1 MFMQRDG
8 VASKQLDLA
17 IFARMR
23 ATLCYHCAMLN
34 IQNLTYLQ
42 GGIPLFQQANLQA
55 FANQRIG
62 LVGKNGCGKSTLF
75 RLIRGELKPDGGEV
89 SLQSGKTIAYVEQEI
104 ASSDQPAL
112 EFVLDGDVP
121 LRQLEKIL
129 APKNNIIQHD
139 TAWFEAQQHFE
150 AIDGYGAKA
159 RAARLLNGL
168 GFASDSLERPVTSFS
183 GGWRMRLNLA
193 RALTHRADLL
203 LLDEPTNHLDL
214 EAILWLEQ
222 YLARYPGSILLV
234 SHDREFLN
242 ATVNRIAHVHD
253 CVIDSYAGDYDD
265 FERARAE
272 KIAQQNQAFQ
282 TQQAKIAHLEDF
294 VRRFRAKATKAK
306 QAQSRVKA
314 LERLTRIA
322 PAHVADGHFEL
333 EIEAPER
340 SPDLLLR
347 AESMG
352 FAYGDNFPLSISL
365 DETTSHS
372 TKLQKTAAKSLVIPQ
387 AGERDGVS
395 LREPHVKMLFQ
406 NIDLVLRAGARIA
419 LLGPN
424 GAGKSTLIKL
434 LVGELAPTSGK
445 LEITPDIRIG
455 YFAQHQ
461 LENLDSAAT
470 PLQHME
476 RLAPKETTLALRTFL
491 GRFGL
496 AGNDEDRPVRS
507 FSGGEKSRLALALL
521 AWQKPHLLLLDEP
534 TNHLDLDMRDALTIA
549 LEEYT
554 GAVML
559 VSHDRSLIRAVA
571 DELWLVA
578 DGAAKL
584 FDGDLED
591 YKSWIE
597 ARRPREAVQAKPE
610 KPLLKTAPKTNKK
623 ALLSKQAKLE
633 TELSNA
639 QAELS
644 EINRQLGDPATYAEC
659 SSDFIADLNVRRER
673 LESKVAELEE
683 SWLELEMSLEEAV

>member
-1 MFMQRDG
+1 
-8 VASKQLDLA
+8 
-17 IFARMR
+17 
-23 ATLCYHCAMLN
+23 MLN
-34 IQNLTYLQ
+34 IQNLTFLQ

-75 RLIRGELKPDGGEV
+75 RLIRGELRPDSGEV
-89 SLQSGKTIAYVEQEI
+89 SLQSGKTLAYVEQEI
-104 ASSDQPAL
+104 VNSAQPAL
-112 EFVLDGDVP
+112 EFVLDGDAR
-121 LRQLEKIL
+121 LRELEMIL
-129 APKNNIIQHD
+129 SQEQHD
-139 TAWFEAQQHFE
+139 AAWFEAQQQFE

-159 RAARLLNGL
+159 RAAQLLSGL

-193 RALTHRADLL
+193 RALMHRADLL

-222 YLARYPGSILLV
+222 YLSRYPGSILLV

-265 FERARAE
+265 FERTRAE

-347 AESMG
+347 AEKMG
-352 FAYGDNFPLSISL
+352 FAYGD
-365 DETTSHS
+365 
-372 TKLQKTAAKSLVIPQ
+372 KK
-387 AGERDGVS
+387 
-395 LREPHVKMLFQ
+395 LFQ
-406 NIDLVLRAGARIA
+406 NVDLILRAGARIA

-476 RLAPKETTLALRTFL
+476 RIAPKETTLALRTFL

-496 AGNDEDRPVRS
+496 AGNSEDRPVAS

-534 TNHLDLDMRDALTIA
+534 TNHLDLDMRDALTLA

-554 GAVML
+554 GAVVL

-578 DGAAKL
+578 DGTAKL

-591 YKSWIE
+591 YRDWIE
-597 ARRPREAVQAKPE
+597 TRRPREAVQVQKAKPL
-610 KPLLKTAPKTNKK
+610 PAAPKPNKK
-623 ALLSKQAKLE
+623 ALLSKKTKLE
-633 TELSNA
+633 TELGKA
-639 QAELS
+639 QTELG
-644 EINRQLGDPATYAEC
+644 EINRQLGDPATYTDC
-659 SSDFIADLNVRRER
+659 SSDFIAHLNARRESLDAR
-673 LESKVAELEE
+673 IAELEE
-683 SWLELEMSLEEAV
+683 SWLEMEMSLEGAV

>member
-1 MFMQRDG
+1 
-8 VASKQLDLA
+8 
-17 IFARMR
+17 
-23 ATLCYHCAMLN
+23 MLN

-75 RLIRGELKPDGGEV
+75 RLIRGELKPDSGEV

-104 ASSDQPAL
+104 ANSAQPAL
-112 EFVLDGDVP
+112 EFVLDGDVQ

-129 APKNNIIQHD
+129 AREQHD
-139 TAWFEAQQHFE
+139 SAWFEAQHQFE

-159 RAARLLNGL
+159 RAAQLLNGL

-193 RALTHRADLL
+193 RALMHRADLL

-222 YLARYPGSILLV
+222 YLSRYPGSILLV

-253 CVIDSYAGDYDD
+253 LVIDSYAGDYDD
-265 FERARAE
+265 FERTRAE
-272 KIAQQNQAFQ
+272 RLAQQNQAFER
-282 TQQAKIAHLEDF
+282 QQEKIAHMEDF
-294 VRRFRAKATKAK
+294 VRRFRAQATKAK
-306 QAQSRVKA
+306 QAQSRIKA

-322 PAHVADGHFEL
+322 PAHIADGHFEL

-347 AESMG
+347 AENMG
-352 FAYGDNFPLSISL
+352 FGYGDKKVFS
-365 DETTSHS
+365 
-372 TKLQKTAAKSLVIPQ
+372 
-387 AGERDGVS
+387 
-395 LREPHVKMLFQ
+395 
-406 NIDLVLRAGARIA
+406 NIELVLRAGARIA

-445 LEITPDIRIG
+445 REITPDIRIG

-476 RLAPKETTLALRTFL
+476 RLAPKETALTLRTFL

-496 AGNDEDRPVRS
+496 AGNDEDRPVAS

-534 TNHLDLDMRDALTIA
+534 TNHLDLDMRDALTLA

-554 GAVML
+554 GAVVL

-578 DGAAKL
+578 DGNAKL

-591 YKSWIE
+591 YKNWIE
-597 ARRPREAVQAKPE
+597 ARRPRETAQAKPE
-610 KPLLKTAPKTNKK
+610 KPLQKTAPKPNRK
-623 ALLSKQAKLE
+623 ALQSKQTKLE
-633 TELSNA
+633 TELNKA
-639 QAELS
+639 QTELS
-644 EINRQLGDPATYAEC
+644 EINRQLGDPSTYSEC
-659 SSDFIADLNVRRER
+659 SSDFITDLNVRREK
-673 LESKVAELEE
+673 LESKVEVLEE
-683 SWLELEMSLEEAV
+683 SWLELEINLEEAAST

>member
-1 MFMQRDG
+1 
-8 VASKQLDLA
+8 
-17 IFARMR
+17 
-23 ATLCYHCAMLN
+23 MLN

-42 GGIPLFQQANLQA
+42 GGTPLLQNVNLQA
-55 FANQRIG
+55 FADQRIG

-75 RLIRGELKPDGGEV
+75 RLIRGEIKPDGGDV
-89 SLQSGKTIAYVEQEI
+89 SLQAGKTIAFVEQEI
-104 ASSDQPAL
+104 ANSESSAL
-112 EFVLDGDVP
+112 EFVLDGDTE
-121 LRQLEKIL
+121 LRVLEKTL
-129 APKNNIIQHD
+129 AKENHD
-139 TAWFEAQQHFE
+139 AAWFDAQHRYE
-150 AIDGYGAKA
+150 AIDGYGAPA
-159 RAARLLNGL
+159 RAAQLLNGL
-168 GFASDSLERPVTSFS
+168 GFANDTLERTVASFS

-193 RALTHRADLL
+193 RALMHRADLM

-242 ATVNRIAHVHD
+242 ACVNRIAHVHD
-253 CVIDSYAGDYDD
+253 MTIDCYTGDYDD
-265 FERARAE
+265 FERTRAE
-272 KIAQQNQAFQ
+272 RIAQQNQAFER
-282 TQQAKIAHLEDF
+282 QQEKIAHMEDF
-294 VRRFRAKATKAK
+294 VRRFRAQATKAK
-306 QAQSRVKA
+306 QAQSRIKA
-314 LERLTRIA
+314 LERIERIA
-322 PAHVADGHFEL
+322 AVHITDGHFDL

-347 AESMG
+347 AEKMG
-352 FAYGDNFPLSISL
+352 FAYGDK
-365 DETTSHS
+365 
-372 TKLQKTAAKSLVIPQ
+372 KLFS
-387 AGERDGVS
+387 
-395 LREPHVKMLFQ
+395 
-406 NIDLVLRAGARIA
+406 NIELVLRAGARIA

-434 LVGELAPTSGK
+434 LVGELQPTQGK
-445 LEITPDIRIG
+445 LEFTPDIRIG

-476 RLAPKETTLALRTFL
+476 RIAPKETTLALRSFL

-496 AGNDEDRPVRS
+496 AGDSEDRPVGS

-554 GAVML
+554 GAVVI

-578 DGAAKL
+578 DGEAKL

-591 YKSWIE
+591 YKTWIE
-597 ARRPREAVQAKPE
+597 TRRPRETVAQTPTKPKVQA
-610 KPLLKTAPKTNKK
+610 APKQNRK
-623 ALLSKQAKLE
+623 ALQSKQNKLE
-633 TELSNA
+633 TELNKA
-639 QAELS
+639 QTELTAVN
-644 EINRQLGDPATYAEC
+644 EQLADPETYANPDRAKVEKLN
-659 SSDFIADLNVRRER
+659 ADHAR
-673 LESKVAELEE
+673 LQAKVAELEE
-683 SWLELEMSLEEAV
+683 AWLELEMAKEEAS

>member
-1 MFMQRDG
+1 
-8 VASKQLDLA
+8 
-17 IFARMR
+17 
-23 ATLCYHCAMLN
+23 MLN
-34 IQNLTYLQ
+34 IHDLSYLQ
-42 GGIPLFQQANLQA
+42 GGIPLLQNVNLQA
-55 FANQRIG
+55 YVNQRIG

-75 RLIRGELKPDGGEV
+75 RLIRGEIKPDSGDV
-89 SLQSGKTIAYVEQEI
+89 AMQSGKTIAYVEQEI
-104 ASSDQPAL
+104 ANSDQPAL
-112 EFVLDGDVP
+112 EFVLDGDAE
-121 LRQLEKIL
+121 LRVLEKAL
-129 APKNNIIQHD
+129 TSETHD
-139 TAWFEAQQHFE
+139 SAWFDAQHRFE
-150 AIDGYGAKA
+150 DIDGYGAKA
-159 RAARLLNGL
+159 RAAQLLNGL
-168 GFASDSLERPVTSFS
+168 GFANDTLERPVTSFS

-193 RALTHRADLL
+193 RALMHRADLL

-242 ATVNRIAHVHD
+242 ACVNRIAHVHD
-253 CVIDSYAGDYDD
+253 HTIDCYTGDYDD

-272 KIAQQNQAFQ
+272 KITQQNQAFNK
-282 TQQAKIAHLEDF
+282 QQEKIAHLEDF
-294 VRRFRAKATKAK
+294 VRRFRAQATKAK
-306 QAQSRVKA
+306 QAQSRIKA
-314 LERLTRIA
+314 LDRITRIA
-322 PAHVADGHFEL
+322 AVHITDGHFEL

-340 SPDLLLR
+340 SPDLLMR
-347 AESMG
+347 AEKMG
-352 FAYGDNFPLSISL
+352 FAYGD
-365 DETTSHS
+365 
-372 TKLQKTAAKSLVIPQ
+372 KT
-387 AGERDGVS
+387 
-395 LREPHVKMLFQ
+395 LFN
-406 NIDLVLRAGARIA
+406 NIELVLRAGARIA

-434 LVGELAPTSGK
+434 LMGELQPTTGI

-476 RLAPKETTLALRTFL
+476 RLAPKETTLALRSFL

-496 AGNDEDRPVRS
+496 AGDSEDRPVAS

-554 GAVML
+554 GAVVI

-578 DGAAKL
+578 DGEAKL

-597 ARRPREAVQAKPE
+597 TRRPREAATQPQPE
-610 KPLLKTAPKTNKK
+610 KPRAQTVPKPNRK
-623 ALLSKQAKLE
+623 ALQSKQAKLE
-633 TELSNA
+633 IALTSA
-639 QAELS
+639 QAELAAV
-644 EINRQLGDPATYAEC
+644 NRQLADPATYA
-659 SSDFIADLNVRRER
+659 SPDRDRIGALNAAHAR
-673 LESKVAELEE
+673 LEAKVAELEE
-683 SWLELEMSLEEAV
+683 SWLELEMAMGE

>member
-1 MFMQRDG
+1 M
-8 VASKQLDLA
+8 
-17 IFARMR
+17 
-23 ATLCYHCAMLN
+23 
-34 IQNLTYLQ
+34 TYLQ
-42 GGIPLFQQANLQA
+42 GGEPLFQLANLQA

-75 RLIRGELKPDGGEV
+75 RLIRGELQPESGEV
-89 SLQSGKTIAYVEQEI
+89 SLQSGKTLAYVEQEI
-104 ASSDQPAL
+104 ANSDLSAM
-112 EFVLDGDVP
+112 EFVLDGDVQ
-121 LRQLEKIL
+121 LRKLEQVLVQDK
-129 APKNNIIQHD
+129 HD
-139 TAWFEAQQHFE
+139 AAWFEAQQHFE
-150 AIDGYGAKA
+150 AIDGYGARA
-159 RAARLLNGL
+159 RAAQLLNGL
-168 GFASDSLERPVTSFS
+168 GFESDSLDRQVASFS

-193 RALTHRADLL
+193 RALMHRADLL

-340 SPDLLLR
+340 SPDLLMRLD
-347 AESMG
+347 SMG
-352 FAYGDNFPLSISL
+352 FSYG
-365 DETTSHS
+365 E
-372 TKLQKTAAKSLVIPQ
+372 KK
-387 AGERDGVS
+387 
-395 LREPHVKMLFQ
+395 LFQ
-406 NIDLVLRAGARIA
+406 NLNMVLRAGARIA

-434 LVGELAPTSGK
+434 LVGELKPTAGR
-445 LEITPDIRIG
+445 LEMTPDIRIG

-476 RLAPKETTLALRTFL
+476 RIAPKETTLVLRTFL

-496 AGNDEDRPVRS
+496 AGNSEDRPVAS

-534 TNHLDLDMRDALTIA
+534 TNHLDLDMRDALTLA

-554 GAVML
+554 GAVVI

-591 YKSWIE
+591 YKIWIE
-597 ARRPREAVQAKPE
+597 SRRPRETIQVKPARIAQPAAAK
-610 KPLLKTAPKTNKK
+610 LNKK
-623 ALLSKQAKLE
+623 VMLSRRVKLE
-633 TELSNA
+633 VELNKLQS
-639 QAELS
+639 ELA
-644 EINRQLGDPATYAEC
+644 EINQQLGDPATYADC
-659 SSDFIADLNVRRER
+659 SSDFIAKLNVRREIVQ
-673 LESKVAELEE
+673 EKVDVLEE
-683 SWLELEMSLEEAV
+683 EWLVLEMALEE

>member
-1 MFMQRDG
+1 
-8 VASKQLDLA
+8 
-17 IFARMR
+17 
-23 ATLCYHCAMLN
+23 MLN

-42 GGIPLFQQANLQA
+42 GGIPLLQQANLQV
-55 FANQRIG
+55 FANQRLG
-62 LVGKNGCGKSTLF
+62 LVGHNGCGKSTLF
-75 RLIRGELKPDGGEV
+75 RLIRGEIKPDGGEV
-89 SLQSGKTIAYVEQEI
+89 SLQSGKTIAFVEQEI
-104 ASSDQPAL
+104 ISSAQSAL
-112 EFVLDGDVP
+112 EFVLDGDVQ

-129 APKNNIIQHD
+129 AQEQHD
-139 TAWFEAQQHFE
+139 AAWFEAQQTFE
-150 AIDGYGAKA
+150 SIDGYGAPA
-159 RAARLLNGL
+159 RAAQLLNGL
-168 GFASDSLERPVTSFS
+168 GFDTDSLQRPVQSFS

-193 RALTHRADLL
+193 RALMHRADLL

-222 YLARYPGSILLV
+222 YLARYAGSILLV

-306 QAQSRVKA
+306 QAQSRIKA

-322 PAHVADGHFEL
+322 PAHVSDGHFEL

-347 AESMG
+347 ADKMG
-352 FAYGDNFPLSISL
+352 FGYG
-365 DETTSHS
+365 E
-372 TKLQKTAAKSLVIPQ
+372 KQ
-387 AGERDGVS
+387 
-395 LREPHVKMLFQ
+395 LFK
-406 NIDLVLRAGARIA
+406 NVDLLLRAGARIA

-434 LVGELAPTSGK
+434 LVGELAATSGR
-445 LEITPDIRIG
+445 LELTQDVRIG

-476 RLAPKETTLALRTFL
+476 RLAPKETTLTLRMFL

-496 AGNDEDRPVRS
+496 AGDSEDRPVAS

-534 TNHLDLDMRDALTIA
+534 TNHLDLDMRDALTLA

-554 GAVML
+554 GAVVL

-578 DGAAKL
+578 DGNAAL

-591 YKSWIE
+591 YKVWIE
-597 ARRPREAVQAKPE
+597 ARRPRETVQAVKVEKPKAAPKFNRKAVQ
-610 KPLLKTAPKTNKK
+610 
-623 ALLSKQAKLE
+623 SKLNKLE
-633 TELSNA
+633 IELNQA

-644 EINRQLGDPATYAEC
+644 SVNDQLGDPDTYSV
-659 SSDFIADLNVRRER
+659 SSPDFIADLNTRREA
-673 LESKVAELEE
+673 LESKVATLEE
-683 SWLELEMSLEEAV
+683 SWLELEMSLEAAG

>member
-1 MFMQRDG
+1 
-8 VASKQLDLA
+8 
-17 IFARMR
+17 
-23 ATLCYHCAMLN
+23 MLN
-34 IQNLTYLQ
+34 IQNMTFLQ
-42 GGIPLFQQANLQA
+42 GGVALFQQANLQA

-75 RLIRGELKPDGGEV
+75 RLIRGELKPDGGDI
-89 SLQSGKTIAYVEQEI
+89 SMQSGKTIAFVEQEI
-104 ASSDQPAL
+104 ANSDQPAL
-112 EFVLDGDVP
+112 EFVLDGDVQ

-129 APKNNIIQHD
+129 ALDNHD
-139 TAWFEAQQHFE
+139 AAWFEAQHQFE
-150 AIDGYGAKA
+150 AIDGYGAPA
-159 RAARLLNGL
+159 RAAQLLNGL
-168 GFASDSLERPVTSFS
+168 GFATDSLERPVTSFS

-193 RALTHRADLL
+193 RALMHRADLL

-222 YLARYPGSILLV
+222 YLSRYPGSILLV

-253 CVIDSYAGDYDD
+253 CVIDNYAGDYDD
-265 FERARAE
+265 FERTRAE
-272 KIAQQNQAFQ
+272 RIAQQNQAFER
-282 TQQAKIAHLEDF
+282 QQEKIAHMEDF

-306 QAQSRVKA
+306 QAQSRIKA
-314 LERLTRIA
+314 LERLTHIA

-340 SPDLLLR
+340 SPDLLMR
-347 AESMG
+347 VEKMG
-352 FAYGDNFPLSISL
+352 FGYGD
-365 DETTSHS
+365 
-372 TKLQKTAAKSLVIPQ
+372 
-387 AGERDGVS
+387 
-395 LREPHVKMLFQ
+395 KMLFQ
-406 NIDLVLRAGARIA
+406 NVDLMLRSGARIA

-434 LVGELAPTSGK
+434 LVGELSPTTGK
-445 LEITPDIRIG
+445 LELTPDIRIG

-476 RLAPKETTLALRTFL
+476 RIAPKETTLALRTFL

-496 AGNDEDRPVRS
+496 AGNEEDRPVAS

-534 TNHLDLDMRDALTIA
+534 TNHLDLDMRDALTLA

-554 GAVML
+554 GAVVL

-578 DGAAKL
+578 DGSAKL

-591 YKSWIE
+591 YKVWIE
-597 ARRPREAVQAKPE
+597 ARRPRETVQVQPE
-610 KPLLKTAPKTNKK
+610 KPKQEAAAKPKKK
-623 ALLSKQAKLE
+623 ALLSKQTKLE
-633 TELSNA
+633 
-639 QAELS
+639 AELS
-644 EINRQLGDPATYAEC
+644 KAQTELAEINGKLADPSTYASC
-659 SSDFIADLNVRRER
+659 SGDFIADLNARREK
-673 LESKVAELEE
+673 LETKVAELEE

>member
-1 MFMQRDG
+1 
-8 VASKQLDLA
+8 
-17 IFARMR
+17 
-23 ATLCYHCAMLN
+23 MLN
-34 IQNLTYLQ
+34 FTKMHGLGNDFVVIDAINQTVNLS
-42 GGIPLFQQANLQA
+42 PQQIRFMADRHFGVGFDQLLLVEKPESLNAN
-55 FANQRIG
+55 FKYRIF
-62 LVGKNGCGKSTLF
+62 NA
-75 RLIRGELKPDGGEV
+75 DGGEV
-89 SLQSGKTIAYVEQEI
+89 SLQSGKTLGYVEQEI
-104 ASSDQPAL
+104 ANSAQPAL
-112 EFVLDGDVP
+112 EFVLDGDTQ
-121 LRQLEKIL
+121 LRRLEKIL
-129 APKNNIIQHD
+129 EQEQHD
-139 TAWFEAQQHFE
+139 AAWFEAQQHFE
-150 AIDGYGAKA
+150 SIDGYGAPA
-159 RAARLLNGL
+159 RAAQLLNGL
-168 GFASDSLERPVTSFS
+168 GFDADTLQRPVSSFS

-193 RALTHRADLL
+193 RALMHRADLL

-214 EAILWLEQ
+214 EAIIWLEQ

-272 KIAQQNQAFQ
+272 RIALQNQAFQ

-322 PAHVADGHFEL
+322 PAHVTDGHFEL

-347 AESMG
+347 AEGMG
-352 FAYGDNFPLSISL
+352 FAYGDK
-365 DETTSHS
+365 
-372 TKLQKTAAKSLVIPQ
+372 KLFENVELI
-387 AGERDGVS
+387 
-395 LREPHVKMLFQ
+395 
-406 NIDLVLRAGARIA
+406 LRAGARIA

-434 LVGELAPTSGK
+434 LVGELQPTKGK

-461 LENLDSAAT
+461 LENLDSNAT

-476 RLAPKETTLALRTFL
+476 RLAPRETTLTLRTFL

-496 AGNDEDRPVRS
+496 AGNSEERPVAS

-534 TNHLDLDMRDALTIA
+534 TNHLDLDMRDALTLA

-554 GAVML
+554 GAVVL

-578 DGAAKL
+578 DNNARL

-591 YKSWIE
+591 YKEWIE
-597 ARRPREAVQAKPE
+597 TRRRETVQVRVDKPIQTAAPKPNRKAVQ
-610 KPLLKTAPKTNKK
+610 
-623 ALLSKQAKLE
+623 SKLTKLE
-633 TELSNA
+633 TELGKA
-639 QAELS
+639 QTELG
-644 EINRQLGDPATYAEC
+644 EINQQLGNPASYADG
-659 SSDFIADLNVRRER
+659 SSDLISKLNARREI
-673 LESKVAELEE
+673 LEIKVAELEE
-683 SWLELEMSLEEAV
+683 AWLELEMSLG

>member
-1 MFMQRDG
+1 
-8 VASKQLDLA
+8 
-17 IFARMR
+17 
-23 ATLCYHCAMLN
+23 MLN

-42 GGIPLFQQANLQA
+42 GGIPLLQNVNLQA
-55 FANQRIG
+55 YANQRIG

-75 RLIRGELKPDGGEV
+75 RLIRGEIQPDGGEV
-89 SLQSGKTIAYVEQEI
+89 SIQSGKTIAFVEQEI

-112 EFVLDGDVP
+112 EFVLDGDAE
-121 LRQLEKIL
+121 LRLLEKTL
-129 APKNNIIQHD
+129 ARESHD
-139 TAWFEAQQHFE
+139 MAWFDAQHRFE
-150 AIDGYGAKA
+150 DIDGYGAKA
-159 RAARLLNGL
+159 RAAQLLNGL
-168 GFASDSLERPVTSFS
+168 GFANDTLERPVTSFS

-193 RALTHRADLL
+193 RALMHRADLL

-242 ATVNRIAHVHD
+242 ACVNRIAHMHD
-253 CVIDSYAGDYDD
+253 LAIDCYTGDYDN

-272 KIAQQNQAFQ
+272 KITQQNQAFSK
-282 TQQAKIAHLEDF
+282 QQETIAHLEDF
-294 VRRFRAKATKAK
+294 VRRFRAQATKAR
-306 QAQSRVKA
+306 QAQSRIKA
-314 LERLTRIA
+314 LDRITRIA
-322 PAHVADGHFEL
+322 AVHVTDGHFEL

-340 SPDLLLR
+340 GPDLLLR
-347 AESMG
+347 AEKMG
-352 FAYGDNFPLSISL
+352 FAYGN
-365 DETTSHS
+365 
-372 TKLQKTAAKSLVIPQ
+372 KT
-387 AGERDGVS
+387 
-395 LREPHVKMLFQ
+395 LFR
-406 NIDLVLRAGARIA
+406 NVELVLRAGARIA

-434 LVGELAPTSGK
+434 LVGELQPTSGM

-476 RLAPKETTLALRTFL
+476 RLAPKETTLALRSFL

-496 AGNDEDRPVRS
+496 AGDSEDRPVAS

-554 GAVML
+554 GAVVI

-578 DGAAKL
+578 DGEAKL

-597 ARRPREAVQAKPE
+597 TRRPSAAAAQPRQE
-610 KPLLKTAPKTNKK
+610 KPRTQSAPKPNRK
-623 ALLSKQAKLE
+623 ALQSKQTRLE
-633 TELSNA
+633 TVLATA
-639 QAELS
+639 QAELAAV
-644 EINRQLGDPATYAEC
+644 NRQLADPATYANP
-659 SSDFIADLNVRRER
+659 DRDKIAELNAAHAR
-673 LESKVAELEE
+673 LEAKVSELEE
-683 SWLELEMSLEEAV
+683 SWLELGMAMEE